1 MSDETLSF
9 QRESWIDVA
18 ADSDFPIQNLPL
30 GVVASFGEPHAAT
43 IVGNTIVD
51 LYALSK
57 AGLLDAVPDAELLQR
72 PALNAFL
79 ARGRA
84 AGTRLRRRLSDLLRR
99 DGDPALREGATHA
112 FLFEHERVA
121 SLVPVDVGDYV
132 DFYSSL
138 EHATNLGKLF
148 RPGGDPLLPNWR
160 WIPIG
165 YHGRSA
171 TIQIDGQP
179 VVRPNG
185 QRKAP
190 DAQAPGFG
198 PSTMLDIELEV
209 GFVTG
214 QGNAPSTPIPVDQ
227 AEQHIAGIVLVNDWS
242 ARDIQAWEYQP
253 LGPFLGKSF
262 ATTISPWIVSLDAL
276 EPFRVTGPVQ
286 TPPPLDYL
294 SATASSA
301 FDIQLSIEL
310 QTAKMR
316 ESGKTPRRISR
327 TTFAAMY
334 WSMAQQLAHATV
346 NGARTRAGDLFA
358 SGTISGTSP
367 DSYGSLIEL
376 AWRGE
381 RPIDLGN
388 GETRAF
394 LQDGDEV
401 VLRGWCEKPGARRI
415 GFGTARGT
423 ILGAPPMNAPPTVP

>member
-1 MSDETLSF
+1 MNDETLAP
-9 QRESWIDVA
+9 QRESWIEVT

-30 GVVASFGEPHAAT
+30 GMVAAPGGAHAAT
-43 IVGNTIVD
+43 IVGETVVD

-57 AGLLDAVPDAELLQR
+57 AGLLDEIPNAELLQR
-72 PALNAFL
+72 PTLNAFL
-79 ARGRA
+79 DLGRA
-84 AGTRLRRRLSDLLRR
+84 AGTALRRRLSDLLRR
-99 DGDPALREGATHA
+99 DGDPALRESAVRA
-112 FLFEHERVA
+112 FLIEHSRVS

-171 TIQIDGQP
+171 TIQIDGEP

-190 DAQAPGFG
+190 DAQAPSFG
-198 PSTMLDIELEV
+198 PSAMLDIELEV

-214 QGNAPSTPIPVDQ
+214 KGNARSTPIPIDE
-227 AEQHIAGIVLVNDWS
+227 AEEHIGGVVLVNDWS

-276 EPFRVTGPVQ
+276 EPFRVTGPEQ

-294 SATASSA
+294 HATVSSA
-301 FDIQLSIEL
+301 FDIRLSIEL

-316 ESGKTPRRISR
+316 ESGTPAHRISR

-334 WSMAQQLAHATV
+334 WSMAQQLAHATA

-376 AWRGE
+376 TWRGE

-394 LQDGDEV
+394 LLDGDEI

-423 ILGAPPMNAPPTVP
+423 IVTASSIDPLPRVP

>member
-1 MSDETLSF
+1 MSDDTLSP

-18 ADSDFPIQNLPL
+18 SGSDFPIQNLPL

-43 IVGNTIVD
+43 IVGDTIVD

-57 AGLLDAVPDAELLQR
+57 AGLLEDVPDAELLQR
-72 PALNAFL
+72 PTLNAFVR
-79 ARGRA
+79 RGRA
-84 AGTRLRRRLSDLLRR
+84 SGTALRQRLSDLLRY

-112 FLFEHERVA
+112 FLFERDRVA

-132 DFYSSL
+132 NFYSSL

-198 PSTMLDIELEV
+198 ASTMLDIELEV

-214 QGNAPSTPIPVDQ
+214 QGNAPSTPIPVDE

-262 ATTISPWIVSLDAL
+262 ATTISPWIVSL
-276 EPFRVTGPVQ
+276 
-286 TPPPLDYL
+286 
-294 SATASSA
+294 
-301 FDIQLSIEL
+301 
-310 QTAKMR
+310 
-316 ESGKTPRRISR
+316 
-327 TTFAAMY
+327 
-334 WSMAQQLAHATV
+334 
-346 NGARTRAGDLFA
+346 
-358 SGTISGTSP
+358 
-367 DSYGSLIEL
+367 
-376 AWRGE
+376 
-381 RPIDLGN
+381 
-388 GETRAF
+388 
-394 LQDGDEV
+394 
-401 VLRGWCEKPGARRI
+401 
-415 GFGTARGT
+415 
-423 ILGAPPMNAPPTVP
+423 